1 MVPSPHLFPTFN
13 VEHFI
18 YLEHFTI
25 CQNLF
30 CTGFHLPFKILFLRI
45 ILIVFLFMLSQEC
58 LLLKKKLGF
67 FWSCGMWDFSSLTR
81 DQTHA
86 PCIESTIRLPG
97 KSHIK

>member
-58 LLLKKKLGF
+58 LLLKKKVGF
-67 FWSCGMWDFSSLTR
+67 FLVMWYVGFFFPDQGPNSCPL
-81 DQTHA
+81 H
-86 PCIESTIRLPG
+86 
-97 KSHIK
+97 